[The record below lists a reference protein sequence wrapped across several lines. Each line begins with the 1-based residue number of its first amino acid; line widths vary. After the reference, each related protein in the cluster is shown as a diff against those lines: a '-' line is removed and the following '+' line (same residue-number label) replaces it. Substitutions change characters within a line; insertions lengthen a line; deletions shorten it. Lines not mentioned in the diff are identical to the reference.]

1 MSSKVTGG
9 LLWPSFKFNL
19 FIILMKNMFI
29 VKSSCFLSETSSPF
43 EVNGLIVFK
52 KFLLPD
58 KSFTF
63 RFSKKSFLVFRS
75 SVTEKVVFYNLPN
88 LHQCF
93 FVINVNFNFDLWII
107 AFFKA
112 LDMKGLLLNLRN
124 FFLMGACLWR
134 TLIKIFWKSEKLTVI
149 LLLRFLFKSS
159 LKRST
164 SNEL

>member
-1 MSSKVTGG
+1 MLFVRDELT
-9 LLWPSFKFNL
+9 L
-19 FIILMKNMFI
+19 FISNIL
-29 VKSSCFLSETSSPF
+29 F

-52 KFLLPD
+52 KFFLPD

-63 RFSKKSFLVFRS
+63 RFSKKSFVVLRS

-112 LDMKGLLLNLRN
+112 LDMKGLLLNLTN

-149 LLLRFLFKSS
+149 LPLRFLFKSS

-164 SNEL
+164 SKEL